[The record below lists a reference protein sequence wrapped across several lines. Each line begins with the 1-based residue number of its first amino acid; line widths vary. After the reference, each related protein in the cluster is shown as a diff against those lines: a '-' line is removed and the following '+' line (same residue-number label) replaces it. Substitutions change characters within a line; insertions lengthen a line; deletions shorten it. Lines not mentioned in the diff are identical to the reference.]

1 MTNPILCVILRYNQ
15 RERVMKNLKF
25 TLNSDFGTLSSLFDS
40 KSEAESRA
48 DAYRKLEPDTEFWVE
63 EFPTAGELND
73 ESCGGEF

>member
-1 MTNPILCVILRYNQ
+1 
-15 RERVMKNLKF
+15 MKNLKF

-40 KSEAESRA
+40 KAEAESRA
-48 DAYRKLEPDTEFWVE
+48 DAYRKSEPDTKFWVE

>member
-1 MTNPILCVILRYNQ
+1 MDQENIMKIWGYHIPIYL
-15 RERVMKNLKF
+15 NLKF